1 MELAMPLLTRRAGAA
16 ERRAQA
22 VGPLQLSRPDNL
34 RALEGEPFDI
44 LVIGGGVT
52 GAYTALDAALRVC
65 RVALVE
71 KDDFASGTSSKSSKL
86 VHGGIRY
93 LEQGNV
99 ALVRHSLLER
109 HRLRENAPHLVHRLP
124 FVFPIL
130 GKDSV
135 IDKRLEAGFAAM
147 LHTYDVVGGWR
158 EGVLHARLSRQEVA
172 QAAPT
177 LRADQL
183 LRGYLFYDARA
194 DDARLTLTI
203 ARTAAFHGATILNH
217 AKAAQITR
225 RSGRVSGAVI
235 EADGREVEVS
245 AKVVVMATGSWL
257 RDFSGA
263 APDADV
269 PTIRPAKGVHIAV
282 PWLKLRNTTT
292 LTIGVPGQKTRATV
306 TRWGDSVVV
315 GTTDDDFSGDLDTV
329 LCTGAE
335 RDTILAAINQSFD
348 VDMTEQDVTG
358 TIAGTRPLVAK
369 GSGGTT
375 REIPRSH
382 EIRIDHDGLVS
393 VVGGKL
399 TTARHM
405 AEQTVD
411 AAQKVLGRRAR
422 TRSTHAPLLGG
433 AGYDS
438 GSAEVSG
445 GLQAHLAGRYGT
457 EARHVS
463 ALVAERPEL
472 GEPLVAG
479 QPYIAAEVVYAARH
493 ELAAGVDDVLARRTR
508 ARFHARDASLAAAG
522 RVADLLAAELGWSD
536 TAKADQL
543 AQYRASVNA
552 EREALGLPASVTE
565 QEKQ

>member
-1 MELAMPLLTRRAGAA
+1 MPLLTRRAGAA

-22 VGPLQLSRPDNL
+22 TGPLQLSRLDSL
-34 RALEGEPFDI
+34 RALESEAFDI

-52 GAYTALDAALRVC
+52 GSYAALDAALRGC

-109 HRLRENAPHLVHRLP
+109 QRLRENAPHLVHRLP

-194 DDARLTLTI
+194 DDARLTLVI

-269 PTIRPAKGVHIAV
+269 P
-282 PWLKLRNTTT
+282 
-292 LTIGVPGQKTRATV
+292 
-306 TRWGDSVVV
+306 
-315 GTTDDDFSGDLDTV
+315 
-329 LCTGAE
+329 
-335 RDTILAAINQSFD
+335 
-348 VDMTEQDVTG
+348 
-358 TIAGTRPLVAK
+358 
-369 GSGGTT
+369 
-375 REIPRSH
+375 
-382 EIRIDHDGLVS
+382 
-393 VVGGKL
+393 
-399 TTARHM
+399 
-405 AEQTVD
+405 
-411 AAQKVLGRRAR
+411 
-422 TRSTHAPLLGG
+422 
-433 AGYDS
+433 
-438 GSAEVSG
+438 
-445 GLQAHLAGRYGT
+445 
-457 EARHVS
+457 
-463 ALVAERPEL
+463 
-472 GEPLVAG
+472 
-479 QPYIAAEVVYAARH
+479 
-493 ELAAGVDDVLARRTR
+493 
-508 ARFHARDASLAAAG
+508 
-522 RVADLLAAELGWSD
+522 
-536 TAKADQL
+536 
-543 AQYRASVNA
+543 
-552 EREALGLPASVTE
+552 
-565 QEKQ
+565 